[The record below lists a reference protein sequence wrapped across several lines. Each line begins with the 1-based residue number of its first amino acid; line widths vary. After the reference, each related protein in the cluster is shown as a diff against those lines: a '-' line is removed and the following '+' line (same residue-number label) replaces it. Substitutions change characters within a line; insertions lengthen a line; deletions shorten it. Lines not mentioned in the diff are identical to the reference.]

1 VKQVSTSAIPFTR
14 AADPLGHTAP
24 LDQRAWFP
32 LLGLPLEIR
41 SNSPAVI
48 AAAERSFGHWRA
60 LEPALIEPID
70 PLTVSVVVHPAD
82 IIEQQSGRRQ
92 PGTENHASG
101 RSEGSQ
107 LKTEFIQ
114 RVHGDCFIASSGANL
129 LTARM
134 DHGQAL
140 GFVTPELVADDVQ
153 FRYSVLECL
162 ALLLAS
168 WRDRTPIHAGAVAH
182 AGRAALLA
190 GPSAAGK
197 STLCYACARAGF
209 SLLAEDVV
217 YVDLRAEP
225 RLWGNPWRIHLLP
238 DAPRLFPELADLP
251 AQIQANGKRK
261 LAIDVS
267 RLGAAQPHCQAG
279 RAAVC
284 IVRRHGGRASALTP
298 IEPARAAAALS
309 RDREPGFDLHARAGE
324 AAAAL
329 AARGAYQILLGSDLE
344 GAVELLR
351 VLLETPAAHVAD
363 IAAPG
368 EHL

>member
-1 VKQVSTSAIPFTR
+1 VKQEPGNAISFSP

-24 LDQRAWFP
+24 LVQRACFP
-32 LLGLPLEIR
+32 LLGVPLEFR

-70 PLTVSVVVHPAD
+70 PLIVSIVIHPAE
-82 IIEQQSGRRQ
+82 IIYEQSERR
-92 PGTENHASG
+92 
-101 RSEGSQ
+101 Q
-107 LKTEFIQ
+107 LKTQNSALKTQFIQ
-114 RVHGDCFIASSGANL
+114 RIHSDCFIASSGANL

-140 GFVTPELVADDVQ
+140 GFVTPELVADDVH
-153 FRYSVLECL
+153 FRYHVLECL

-168 WRDRTPIHAGAVAH
+168 WRDRTPIHAGAVMH
-182 AGRAALLA
+182 SGRAALLV

-217 YVDLRAEP
+217 YVSLSARP

-238 DAPRLFPELADLP
+238 DAPRHFPELADLP

-261 LAIDVS
+261 LAIDVAG
-267 RLGAAQPHCQAG
+267 LGAAQPHCQAE

-284 IVRRHGGRASALTP
+284 IVRRHGGAASALTP
-298 IEPARAAAALS
+298 IDPASAAASLS
-309 RDREPGFDLHARAGE
+309 RDLEPGFDLHPRTGEVAAMLTAG
-324 AAAAL
+324 
-329 AARGAYQILLGSDLE
+329 GAYHLDLGSDLE

-351 VLLETPAAHVAD
+351 DLLGASRVD
-363 IAAPG
+363 
-368 EHL
+368 